1 MSNRD
6 LAIRIVD
13 QMNEEQL
20 IGFISMFERFYHVR
34 KGTDENTEKKQAFER
49 LEKMIRPIPD
59 LDEEKELAEYREE
72 RFGV

>member
-1 MSNRD
+1 MIVGMNMSNRD

-34 KGTDENTEKKQAFER
+34 KGTDEKIEKRR
-49 LEKMIRPIPD
+49 LLKD
-59 LDEEKELAEYREE
+59 WKK
-72 RFGV
+72 

>member
-34 KGTDENTEKKQAFER
+34 KGTDEKIEKRR
-49 LEKMIRPIPD
+49 LLKD
-59 LDEEKELAEYREE
+59 WKK
-72 RFGV
+72 

>member
-34 KGTDENTEKKQAFER
+34 KGTDEKIEKKKVFER
-49 LEKMIRPIPD
+49 LEKIIRPIQD
-59 LDEEKELAEYREE
+59 LDEEKY
-72 RFGV
+72 

>member
-20 IGFISMFERFYHVR
+20 IGFIAMFERFYHVR
-34 KGTDENTEKKQAFER
+34 KGTDEDIEKKQAFER

-72 RFGV
+72 RYGV